1 MARRREMMRSKHADE
16 ARRDLLARDRT
27 RPLGEGEIEAE
38 LNRLK
43 VLNQINRS
51 GIFENFIF
59 CFLPSLLRQWSKSSQ

>member
-1 MARRREMMRSKHADE
+1 MRSKHADE
-16 ARRDLLARDRT
+16 ARRELLARDRT

-51 GIFENFIF
+51 GIFENFPILF
-59 CFLPSLLRQWSKSSQ
+59 PLGRDAHRYPAGVPFL